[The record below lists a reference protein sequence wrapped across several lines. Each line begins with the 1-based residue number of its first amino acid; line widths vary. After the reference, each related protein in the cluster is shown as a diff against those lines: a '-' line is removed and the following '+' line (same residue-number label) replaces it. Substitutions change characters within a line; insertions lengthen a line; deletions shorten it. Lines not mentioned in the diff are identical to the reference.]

1 MTNILVTGGTGFLG
15 SHLVKD
21 LVSKG
26 NTVVVIRRDNRPN
39 KWLDV
44 ALKGAI
50 VIEGDIL
57 DTVLVQRILADYGIQ
72 EVYHLAAQAILKTIV
87 KDPLTAFNCK
97 LMGCVSVLEAV
108 RRTNPNIRV
117 LVQTTD
123 KVYDWSKMFVTEEDP
138 LGSINGIYEASKVCE
153 DTAARAYQHIYGL
166 NIRISRPSN
175 IYGYDLSDRI
185 VPNTVRDCIRGKQP
199 VIFEGQESMIRNY
212 LYVEDYVSG
221 VETVMAND
229 GIFNIGTD
237 DVYTQEEVVKRI
249 AAKFDLEPVYKPNP
263 NRIKELQQQA
273 VCWDKLK
280 ALGWKPRYSFER
292 GLKETIEK
300 YLKYGF

>member
-87 KDPLTAFNCK
+87 KDPLTAFNCN

-280 ALGWKPRYSFER
+280 ALGWKPLYSFER